1 MRLLSIFTHLKIS
14 RMLKKKDVYGL
25 LNYLAANIDK
35 NQVIAGKAMM
45 ALARIGKP
53 SAEAICKMLPGI
65 KHNFL
70 KFTLIRILYSIGD
83 PDSVGSLISIVK
95 DYGVRVLR
103 KDAVHELNRSGETS
117 VYFIALKTLKH
128 LGSEPGDWG
137 ISSEAYYEQVREDY
151 SKCED

>member
-1 MRLLSIFTHLKIS
+1 MLSIFTHLKIS

-25 LNYLAANIDK
+25 LKYLAANIDK
-35 NQVIAGKAMM
+35 NQIAAGKAMM

-53 SAEAICKMLPGI
+53 SADAICKVLPEI

-83 PDSVGSLISIVK
+83 QDSVTPLISIVK
-95 DYGVRVLR
+95 DYNVRMLR
-103 KDAVHELNRSGETS
+103 EDAALELNRRGETS
-117 VYFIALKTLKH
+117 VYFMALKTLKH
-128 LGSEPGDWG
+128 LGSDPGDWG

-151 SKCED
+151 NKCEG